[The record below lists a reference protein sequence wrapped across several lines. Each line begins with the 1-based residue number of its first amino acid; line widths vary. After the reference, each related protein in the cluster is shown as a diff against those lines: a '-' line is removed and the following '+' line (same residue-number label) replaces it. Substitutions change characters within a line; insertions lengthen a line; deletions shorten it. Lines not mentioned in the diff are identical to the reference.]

1 MILCNGSEAEG
12 VADIMMRKNSIE
24 EFAGSLSSA
33 KPVPGGGGACAAA
46 GAFAAALGM
55 MVANLTVGKKRY
67 ADVEEE
73 MKEILIRL
81 GALRDQLLELID
93 KDAEAFEP
101 LSRAYGL
108 PRETPDQRE
117 EKERVLEAALYEAS
131 MVPLEIMERILEAM
145 EDLEILSKKGSRIV
159 ISDAGVGVLFA
170 QAALDGA
177 SLNVFINTKLMK
189 NYERAQELN
198 QKAEALIQ
206 EGTKFQEGIYQEVC
220 AKIR

>member
-12 VADIMMRKNSIE
+12 AADIMMRKNSIE

-67 ADVEEE
+67 AEVEEE

-81 GALRDQLLELID
+81 GVLRDQLLELID

-131 MVPLEIMERILEAM
+131 MVPLEIMERILKAM

-189 NYERAQELN
+189 DRGRAQRIDE
-198 QKAEALIQ
+198 KAEDLIRQGQ
-206 EGTKFQEGIYQEVC
+206 EYKERIYSAVMLQ
-220 AKIR
+220 IR